1 MATDMLTEE
10 KIQIK
15 DLLLWDENSR
25 LTDNLF
31 GKNQQEIIDTFL
43 GDEKKFLI
51 KSLASEIANDVD
63 LIQLERLV
71 VIGKGGRYVVYE
83 GNRRLVVYK
92 CLADPSLAGNH
103 ADFFRGLNSNKS
115 ITLTKTLDCIVTD
128 SIDTANRYIERKH
141 LKNNN
146 EKSWGQV
153 ERDRHSVRTRKNG
166 DATYRQRTKRAA
178 IAGLVDKV
186 DLPDQMKKDVLSE
199 GKVTNFYRIIDSGPG
214 VEFFG
219 YCVLE
224 DGTLGISDEGLLLK
238 KLKAFVYD
246 LLTNKPASGESW
258 SRAYNKT
265 EEKQAYLEALN
276 FDDTRIDN
284 INKEIEDSK
293 VANLFGEEEIDIKQ
307 QGKTIYTNSRRKIY
321 QTLIKPTTK
330 RLKLSKRSEKINE
343 IHKEL
348 QKIVVKDCPT
358 ATSILVRALLEVTVH
373 RYLESKGEKFDGNN
387 NLVVTDESNK
397 TQLKEKINYISAT
410 YAVNNANVKGVI
422 SALNSQLYTQNLNQ
436 VVHNIGYFADESSIR
451 KFWKNI
457 EVVFDFLIQ
466 GIIEAEEND
475 KNKNP

>member
-1 MATDMLTEE
+1 MLTEE

-25 LTDNLF
+25 LTDDLF

-43 GDEKKFLI
+43 GNEKKFLI
-51 KSLASEIANDVD
+51 KSLASEIASDAD

-71 VIGKGGRYVVYE
+71 VISKDNQYVVYE
-83 GNRRLVVYK
+83 GNRRLVAYK
-92 CLADPSLAGNH
+92 CLASPSLAGNYG
-103 ADFFRGLNSNKS
+103 AFFKGLNTDKS
-115 ITLTKTLDCIVTD
+115 ITPTKALDCIVTD
-128 SIDTANRYIERKH
+128 STDTANRYIERKH

-153 ERDRHSVRTRKNG
+153 ERDRHGVRTKKHG
-166 DATYRQRTKRAA
+166 DAAHRQRTKRAA
-178 IAGLVDKV
+178 IAGLVDKI
-186 DLPDQMKKDVLSE
+186 DLPNQMKKDVLGE
-199 GKVTNFYRIIDSGPG
+199 GKVTNFYRIIDSNPG
-214 VEFFG
+214 AAFFG
-219 YCVLE
+219 YSVLE
-224 DGTLGISDEGLLLK
+224 DGTLDVSDEGLLLK
-238 KLKAFVYD
+238 KLKVFVYD

-265 EEKQAYLEALN
+265 EEKQAYLEALD

-284 INKEIEDSK
+284 IDKEIENSK
-293 VANLFGEEEIDIKQ
+293 TTNLLGEEEIDIKQ
-307 QGKTIYTNSRRKIY
+307 QGKTIYTNSRQKVY
-321 QTLIKPTTK
+321 PTLIKPTAK
-330 RLKLSKRSEKINE
+330 RLKLGKRSEKINE

-348 QKIVVKDCPT
+348 QKVVVKDCPT
-358 ATSILVRALLEVTVH
+358 ATSILVRALLEVTAH

-387 NLVVTDESNK
+387 NLIVTGGSNK

-466 GIIEAEEND
+466 GIIEAEGND
-475 KNKNP
+475 KVENP

>member
-1 MATDMLTEE
+1 MLTEE

-25 LTDNLF
+25 LTDDLF

-43 GDEKKFLI
+43 GNEKKFLI
-51 KSLASEIANDVD
+51 KSLATEIANDAD

-71 VIGKGGRYVVYE
+71 VISKDDQYVVYE
-83 GNRRLVVYK
+83 GNRRLVAYK
-92 CLADPSLAGNH
+92 CLADPTLTGNH
-103 ADFFRGLNSNKS
+103 AAFFKGLNADKS
-115 ITLTKTLDCIVTD
+115 VTPAKTLDCIVTD
-128 SIDTANRYIERKH
+128 STDTANRYIERKH

-153 ERDRHSVRTRKNG
+153 ERDRHGVRTKKHG
-166 DATYRQRTKRAA
+166 DAAHRQRTKRAA
-178 IAGLVDKV
+178 IAGLVDRV
-186 DLPDQMKKDVLSE
+186 DLPDQMKKDALGE
-199 GKVTNFYRIIDSGPG
+199 GKVTNFYRIIDSNPG
-214 VEFFG
+214 AAFFG
-219 YCVLE
+219 YSVLD
-224 DGTLGISDEGLLLK
+224 DGTLDISDEGLLLK

-265 EEKQAYLEALN
+265 EEKQTYLSALD

-293 VANLFGEEEIDIKQ
+293 TTNLLGEEEIDIKQ
-307 QGKTIYTNSRRKIY
+307 QGKTIYTNSQQKVY
-321 QTLIKPTTK
+321 PTLIKPTAK
-330 RLKLSKRSEKINE
+330 RLKIGKQSEKIKE

-348 QKIVVKDCPT
+348 QKVIVKDCPT
-358 ATSILVRALLEVTVH
+358 ATSILVRTLLEVTVH

-387 NLVVTDESNK
+387 NLIVTSGGSNK
-397 TQLKEKINYISAT
+397 TQLKEKINYVSAT
-410 YAVNNANVKGVI
+410 YAANNANVKGVI
-422 SALNSQLYTQNLNQ
+422 SALNAQLYTQNLNQ
-436 VVHNIGYFADESSIR
+436 VVHNTGYFADESSIR

-457 EVVFDFLIQ
+457 EVVFNFLIQ